1 MCIGVAAG
9 RRVMHT
15 RSYLLYKPVM
25 ACPISALETVKM
37 MWLFLVYAIFDFYLN
52 DIVRFFAAV
61 VGTPSPTGSPG
72 RPNACSCNEKA
83 RKHNSPKFHEKQR
96 RPSGL
101 NDAGNFLY
109 HSSCIGVN
117 DWLSHVAQSNSQELV
132 TAFRS
137 PGKKL

>member
-1 MCIGVAAG
+1 MALACESLLTLFVGDEKNAIDLIRIERNIFLCIGVAAG

-72 RPNACSCNEKA
+72 RPNACSCNEKLGSTTH
-83 RKHNSPKFHEKQR
+83 R
-96 RPSGL
+96 
-101 NDAGNFLY
+101 NFTK
-109 HSSCIGVN
+109 SSAAHR
-117 DWLSHVAQSNSQELV
+117 D
-132 TAFRS
+132 
-137 PGKKL
+137 